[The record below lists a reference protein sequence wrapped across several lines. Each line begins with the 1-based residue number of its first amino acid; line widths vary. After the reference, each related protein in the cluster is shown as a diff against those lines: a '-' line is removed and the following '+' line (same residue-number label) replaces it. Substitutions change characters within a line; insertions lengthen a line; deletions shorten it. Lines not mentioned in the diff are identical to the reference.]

1 MTSRIDTLSRAAGQ
15 VSVGKGEAVDDDSST
30 QELLT
35 AAARGDQA
43 AWDLLV
49 RRFSR
54 LVWSVARSF
63 RLSDADAAD
72 VCQTTWLRLVEHLDA
87 INDPNRLAG
96 WLATTA
102 RRESIG
108 VLRRRD
114 REVPVYDSPQEEDED
129 EEQDPE
135 RRTIEQDEHRELWDA
150 FAGLSERCRSLL
162 RVLAVSPLE
171 SYAQVAAAL
180 SIPVGSIGPTR
191 ARCLDRL
198 RARLA
203 M

>member
-1 MTSRIDTLSRAAGQ
+1 VTSWIDTLSRAVAQ
-15 VSVGKGEAVDDDSST
+15 VGAGKGVAVDEDSST
-30 QELLT
+30 QELLAG
-35 AAARGDQA
+35 AAGGDQK

-49 RRFSR
+49 SRFAR

-87 INDPNRLAG
+87 INDPTRLAG

-114 REVPVYDSPQEEDED
+114 REVPMYEGPGEEDED
-129 EEQDPE
+129 DDQDPE
-135 RRTIEQDEHRELWDA
+135 QRTIEQDEHRELWDA
-150 FAGLSERCRSLL
+150 FAALSERCRSLL
-162 RVLAVSPLE
+162 RVLAVSPLD
-171 SYAQVAAAL
+171 SYAEVAAAL

-203 M
+203 T

>member
-1 MTSRIDTLSRAAGQ
+1 MT
-15 VSVGKGEAVDDDSST
+15 VDDDSST
-30 QELLT
+30 QELL
-35 AAARGDQA
+35 AAAAGGDQK

-49 RRFSR
+49 SRFAR
-54 LVWSVARSF
+54 LVWSVARGF

-72 VCQTTWLRLVEHLDA
+72 VCQTTWLRLVEHLEA
-87 INDPNRLAG
+87 INDPDRLAG

-108 VLRRRD
+108 VLRKRD
-114 REVPVYDSPQEEDED
+114 REVPIYDGPDEEDED

-150 FAGLSERCRSLL
+150 FAGLSERCRNLL

-171 SYAQVAAAL
+171 SYAEVAAAL

-203 M
+203 T

>member
-1 MTSRIDTLSRAAGQ
+1 MTAWIDTLSRAVAQ
-15 VSVGKGEAVDDDSST
+15 VSAGKGKAVDEDAST
-30 QELLT
+30 QDLLAG
-35 AAARGDQA
+35 AAEGDQK

-49 RRFSR
+49 SRFAR

-87 INDPNRLAG
+87 INDPTRLAG

-102 RRESIG
+102 RRESLG

-114 REVPVYDSPQEEDED
+114 REVLIYDGPDEEDEVD
-129 EEQDPE
+129 EQDPE
-135 RRTIEQDEHRELWDA
+135 RRTIEQDEHRQLWDA

-171 SYAQVAAAL
+171 SYAQIAAAL

-203 M
+203 T

>member
-1 MTSRIDTLSRAAGQ
+1 MTSWIDTLSRAVAQ
-15 VSVGKGEAVDDDSST
+15 VSVGKGVAVNEDSST
-30 QELLT
+30 QELL
-35 AAARGDQA
+35 AAARGGDQK

-49 RRFSR
+49 GRFTR
-54 LVWSVARSF
+54 LVWSVARGV

-114 REVPVYDSPQEEDED
+114 REVPIFEGPDEQDED

-135 RRTIEQDEHRELWDA
+135 RRTIEQDEHRELWNA

-203 M
+203 T